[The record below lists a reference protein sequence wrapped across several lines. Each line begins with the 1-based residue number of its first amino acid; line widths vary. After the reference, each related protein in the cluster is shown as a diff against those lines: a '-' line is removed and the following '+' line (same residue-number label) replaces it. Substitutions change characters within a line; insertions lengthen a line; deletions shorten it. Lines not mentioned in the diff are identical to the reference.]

1 MRRRKPGRPRL
12 YSNAPQMQER
22 INSYFDACHE
32 WEEIPTVSGLCLH
45 LGFTDPSALKYY
57 ATASKAHAHFSKAIR
72 RALMKIEACKA
83 QALVDGELEPGRLRG
98 LMFDLRV
105 NHDWREKVSVKAEE
119 PGNAGCGVAVI
130 GWEKF
135 NENWQERML
144 KGKA

>member
-1 MRRRKPGRPRL
+1 MASRKKGRPRKYRNVGQL
-12 YSNAPQMQER
+12 QEK
-22 INSYFDACHE
+22 IAEYFHSCSKQGS
-32 WEEIPTVSGLCLH
+32 IPTKAGLCYH
-45 LGFTDPSALKYY
+45 LGFADPAALSYY
-57 ATASKAHAHFSKAIR
+57 ADRCKARNHFSKAIR